1 MSVTRRLTMKNYL
14 LKMAV
19 YGVKNIDKKVELNF
33 YNKVLKKKP
42 EFKNCN
48 VKAIYGANGS
58 GKTAIMYAAEIYKQF
73 VIDKDYV
80 AYYTRNSNLYNL
92 INKNTHRMEVEM
104 VFAVLNDDMVL
115 QNIYS
120 HNISFALRN
129 DILFIEGEHL
139 KKLHGY
145 RINDESKFE
154 TIYEVKNGE
163 LINNTNEFL
172 SEASKN
178 ILAERSVVS
187 NIIYQSIGKPEIE
200 KQPIFSDILDV
211 YGFAQNL
218 TIVINGTDKNY
229 INLNY
234 IVKQMNAIA
243 KYEKEF
249 DSNLF
254 NKLLFKQKLVSPD
267 ELIIDKEMFGTFKQD
282 MTNMCKF
289 IQVFKSDLSDIDV
302 KEEEMADSYV
312 CNVYFVYNDGKRIA
326 RQYEST
332 GIKKLMTLYYAL
344 CDVDAGKIVFIDEFD
359 ANIHD
364 IILIKLIEYI
374 QSYSKGQFIFTTHN
388 LGPMDVLQNSK
399 YSIDFLSNDSQIV
412 PWVKFG
418 NSSAASVYTRGL
430 IKYSP
435 FNIEAFDFLGVFNSE
450 SNK

>member
-1 MSVTRRLTMKNYL
+1 
-14 LKMAV
+14 
-19 YGVKNIDKKVELNF
+19 
-33 YNKVLKKKP
+33 
-42 EFKNCN
+42 
-48 VKAIYGANGS
+48 
-58 GKTAIMYAAEIYKQF
+58 
-73 VIDKDYV
+73 
-80 AYYTRNSNLYNL
+80 
-92 INKNTHRMEVEM
+92 
-104 VFAVLNDDMVL
+104 
-115 QNIYS
+115 
-120 HNISFALRN
+120 
-129 DILFIEGEHL
+129 
-139 KKLHGY
+139 
-145 RINDESKFE
+145 
-154 TIYEVKNGE
+154 
-163 LINNTNEFL
+163 
-172 SEASKN
+172 
-178 ILAERSVVS
+178 
-187 NIIYQSIGKPEIE
+187 
-200 KQPIFSDILDV
+200 
-211 YGFAQNL
+211 
-218 TIVINGTDKNY
+218 
-229 INLNY
+229 
-234 IVKQMNAIA
+234 MNAIA

-249 DSNLF
+249 DSSLF

-267 ELIIDKEMFGTFKQD
+267 ELIIDKGMLDTFKKD
-282 MTNMCKF
+282 MSNMCKF
-289 IQVFKSDLSDIDV
+289 IQVFKSDLRSIDI

-388 LGPMDVLQNSK
+388 LGPMDVLQDSK

>member
-1 MSVTRRLTMKNYL
+1 MKNYL

-33 YNKVLKKKP
+33 YNKVLTKKP
-42 EFKNCN
+42 VFKNCN
-48 VKAIYGANGS
+48 VKAIYGANGA

-73 VIDKDYV
+73 VVDKDYV
-80 AYYTRNSNLYNL
+80 AYYSRNSNLYNL
-92 INKNTHRMEVEM
+92 INKNTHRMEIEM
-104 VFAVLNDDMVL
+104 TFAVLNDENALTD
-115 QNIYS
+115 IYS
-120 HNISFALRN
+120 HKISFAVTN
-129 DILFIEGEHL
+129 DILSIEGEIL
-139 KKLHGY
+139 RKLHGY
-145 RINDESKFE
+145 RINDESKFK

-163 LINNTNEFL
+163 LINNTNDFL
-172 SEASKN
+172 SDVSKN
-178 ILAERSVVS
+178 ILTDRSVIS
-187 NIIYQSIGKPEIE
+187 NIIFQSIGKAEIE
-200 KQPIFSDILDV
+200 EQPIFSDVLNV

-249 DSNLF
+249 DSSLF

-267 ELIIDKEMFGTFKQD
+267 ELIIDKGMLDTFKKD
-282 MTNMCKF
+282 MSNMCKF
-289 IQVFKSDLSDIDV
+289 IQVFKSDLRSIDI

-374 QSYSKGQFIFTTHN
+374 QNYSSGQFVFTTHN

-435 FNIEAFDFLGVFNSE
+435 FNIESFDFLGVFNGE
-450 SNK
+450 SNQ

>member
-1 MSVTRRLTMKNYL
+1 MKNYL

-19 YGVKNIDKKVELNF
+19 YGVKNIDKKIELNF
-33 YNKVLKKKP
+33 YNKVLTKKP
-42 EFKNCN
+42 VFKNCN
-48 VKAIYGANGS
+48 VKAIYGANGA

-73 VIDKDYV
+73 VVDKDYV

-92 INKNTHRMEVEM
+92 INKNTHRMEIEM
-104 VFAVLNDDMVL
+104 TFAVLNDENVL
-115 QNIYS
+115 TDIYS
-120 HNISFALRN
+120 HKISFAVNN
-129 DILFIEGEHL
+129 DILSIEGEIL
-139 KKLHGY
+139 RKLHGY
-145 RINDESKFE
+145 RINDESKFK

-163 LINNTNEFL
+163 LINNTNDFL
-172 SEASKN
+172 SDISKN
-178 ILAERSVVS
+178 ILADRSVIS
-187 NIIYQSIGKPEIE
+187 NIIFQSIGKPEIE
-200 KQPIFSDILDV
+200 DQPIFSDVLNV

-234 IVKQMNAIA
+234 VVKQMNAIA

-249 DSNLF
+249 DSGLF

-267 ELIIDKEMFGTFKQD
+267 ELIIDKGMLDTFKKD
-282 MTNMCKF
+282 MSNMCKF
-289 IQVFKSDLSDIDV
+289 IQVFKSDLRSIDI

-364 IILIKLIEYI
+364 VILIKLIEYI
-374 QSYSKGQFIFTTHN
+374 QNYSSGQFVFTTHN

-435 FNIEAFDFLGVFNSE
+435 FNIESFDFLGVFNGE
-450 SNK
+450 SN